1 MRNAFETCFK
11 VGSSKNDGECILP
24 LWLITSFSSNLEC
37 FLSAVEAVEKA
48 GIKCELGVKSRP
60 ELDDDG
66 VAADIIEEEAAS
78 REPGENM
85 CTFTIL

>member
-24 LWLITSFSSNLEC
+24 LWLITSFSSNIEC
-37 FLSAVEAVEKA
+37 FLSGEEVAEKA

-60 ELDDDG
+60 EFDDDG
-66 VAADIIEEEAAS
+66 VAADIIDEDAAS
-78 REPGENM
+78 RAPAKNIS
-85 CTFTIL
+85 TFTIL